1 MEPDALSR
9 PTAPPSARRP
19 VAVRD
24 QVLKAAARLD
34 GEPAPTAL
42 FLALLQDRLPTW
54 IRMLEALT
62 ERPSGRPPDET
73 LTWVAESTIEFYTE
87 MQTAGLGA
95 FTTIHNL
102 VRIRRALHAHDLHY
116 RHAID
121 PLARYLQT
129 ERAAG
134 RVTPDADP
142 RDTAELLLAGCFN
155 RAFEELLLGT
165 EALPPRRDRAVRL
178 IRALRLT

>member
-1 MEPDALSR
+1 M
-9 PTAPPSARRP
+9 
-19 VAVRD
+19 AVRD
-24 QVLKAAARLD
+24 QVLMAAVRLGD
-34 GEPAPTAL
+34 EGRDAPAPPSPTPPAQGTGL
-42 FLALLQDRLPTW
+42 FLALLQDRLPAW

-62 ERPSGRPPDET
+62 DHPSTRPPDET
-73 LTWVAESTIEFYTE
+73 LTRVAESTIDFYTK

-95 FTTIHNL
+95 FTTIQNL

-134 RVTPDADP
+134 RITPDADP

-155 RAFEELLLGT
+155 RAFEELLLGA
-165 EALPPRRDRAVRL
+165 ESLPPRRDRAVRL
-178 IRALRLT
+178 VRALRLT